1 VKTILHLEQFYRYK
15 KARFMQK
22 NLHPYLQYLEFEK
35 RYSKHTLSAYKKD
48 LEHLQHYL
56 QQQYEIITVEET
68 SFAQLRSWVI
78 QLMEEGLSARSVH
91 RKIAAIKSFFKYL
104 LREGKITINPSS
116 KLIAPKIGKRL
127 PEYAEEHQMEQL
139 LENVTFPDGYIGL
152 RDKTIIELFYATGMR
167 KAELMGLKLNSID
180 FNNSTIIVL
189 GKRNKQRLIPLSQ
202 ETEMRLTEY
211 IETRNNEFG
220 EHIGDEL
227 FLTQAGKA
235 LYPKLVYNI
244 VKKYLSTVSST
255 DKKGPHTLRHT
266 FATHLSNR
274 GADLNAIKELLG
286 HSNLSATQIY
296 VHNSI
301 DRLKKVYEKAHPK
314 GKEK

>member
-1 VKTILHLEQFYRYK
+1 
-15 KARFMQK
+15 MQE
-22 NLHPYLQYLEFEK
+22 NLYAYLQYLEFEK
-35 RYSKHTLSAYKKD
+35 RYSQHTLNAYKKD

-56 QQQYEIITVEET
+56 QNQYEIDNIKEI
-68 SFAQLRSWVI
+68 SFAHLRSWVI
-78 QLMEEGLSARSVH
+78 QLMEEGLSPRSVH
-91 RKIAAIKSFFKYL
+91 RKIAAVKSFFKYL
-104 LREGKITINPSS
+104 LREGKIVANPAS
-116 KLIAPKIGKRL
+116 KLIAPKTGKRL
-127 PEYAEEHQMEQL
+127 PEYAEEYQMEQL
-139 LENVTFPDGYIGL
+139 LENITFPEGYVGI

-180 FNNSTIIVL
+180 FNNSTILVL

-202 ETEMRLTEY
+202 ETSIRLTEY
-211 IETRNNEFG
+211 IKARNREFG
-220 EHIGDEL
+220 EEGGEPL
-227 FLTQAGKA
+227 FLTQAGKN

-244 VKKYLSTVSST
+244 VKKYLGTVSST

-314 GKEK
+314 GKGKS